1 MAKRVN
7 ARTVIFDKKPSF
19 RSSAAIVGKKEGAG
33 PLYEWFDLC
42 GKDDTF
48 GQSSFER
55 AESQLQRLAVLA
67 ALKKAGLKPQEID
80 CIFAGDLLNQC
91 IGSSF
96 GLKDLFIPF
105 MGLYGA
111 CSTMALSIINAALFI
126 ESGAGER
133 AVAVTSSHFCSAERQ
148 YRFPLEYGAQRPP
161 TSQWT
166 VTGSGAAVITNESGL
181 PYVHSACIGTVQDLG
196 VKDANNMGAAMA
208 PAAYDTISA
217 YLSDTKTAPSDYD
230 AIITGDLGAVGGE
243 LLKKLFLRD
252 GIDISPVYNDCGLLI
267 FDREK
272 QDVHA
277 GGSGCGCGAS
287 VLCSYLLGRMKKGEI
302 KNLLFCAT
310 GALLSPTST
319 QQGENI
325 PAIAHLVNIRV

>member
-1 MAKRVN
+1 
-7 ARTVIFDKKPSF
+7 
-19 RSSAAIVGKKEGAG
+19 
-33 PLYEWFDLC
+33 
-42 GKDDTF
+42 
-48 GQSSFER
+48 
-55 AESQLQRLAVLA
+55 
-67 ALKKAGLKPQEID
+67 
-80 CIFAGDLLNQC
+80 
-91 IGSSF
+91 
-96 GLKDLFIPF
+96 
-105 MGLYGA
+105 
-111 CSTMALSIINAALFI
+111 
-126 ESGAGER
+126 
-133 AVAVTSSHFCSAERQ
+133 
-148 YRFPLEYGAQRPP
+148 
-161 TSQWT
+161 
-166 VTGSGAAVITNESGL
+166 
-181 PYVHSACIGTVQDLG
+181 
-196 VKDANNMGAAMA
+196 MGAAMA